1 MSPVRAILLHSPGR
15 KPWVIIVTHLLSP
28 KGAAL
33 FCLRQMLVLL
43 VPLLVGAQSAF
54 VCVYPGFPFGLC
66 PHFTLG
72 YAGVSCQKALVISLI
87 FDAVSLHT
95 NISNNCNIIACM
107 QIEGKELFRPFEMPC
122 LMIFSV

>member
-107 QIEGKELFRPFEMPC
+107 QIEGK
-122 LMIFSV
+122 